1 MNYEQKILEIDNILS
16 ELKNLKADY
25 LKTKKLSEKSL
36 NTDFRTHS
44 PKQIQKAATDLNWQC
59 MHLDKNKK
67 RVWKLILNADL
78 EVDLGETEYRPSEF
92 HNYK

>member
-44 PKQIQKAATDLNWQC
+44 PKQIQKASTDLNWQC
-59 MHLDKNKK
+59 VHLDRTKK

>member
-1 MNYEQKILEIDNILS
+1 MNYEEKILEIDNILS

-44 PKQIQKAATDLNWQC
+44 PKQIQKASTDLNWQS
-59 MHLDKNKK
+59 MHLDRTKK
-67 RVWKLILNADL
+67 KGL
-78 EVDLGETEYRPSEF
+78 EINTKR
-92 HNYK
+92 

>member
-1 MNYEQKILEIDNILS
+1 MNYEEKILEIDNILS

-44 PKQIQKAATDLNWQC
+44 PKQIQKA
-59 MHLDKNKK
+59 
-67 RVWKLILNADL
+67 
-78 EVDLGETEYRPSEF
+78 
-92 HNYK
+92 